1 MAESEPRKWIVGL
14 QPVQGGEVRHLGF
27 DWAGTPTLE
36 EAADMALSQLE
47 PTPRVTTPVP
57 TGADAP
63 NQTALKGRGY
73 EIVSLSEAARI
84 G

>member
-1 MAESEPRKWIVGL
+1 MPETESKQWMVGL
-14 QPVQGGEVRHLGF
+14 QPVQGGEIRRLGF

-36 EAADMALSQLE
+36 EAAAMALSQLDE
-47 PTPRVTTPVP
+47 TPQVTTAVP
-57 TGADAP
+57 GGELAP

-73 EIVSLSEAARI
+73 EIVSLDEATP

>member
-1 MAESEPRKWIVGL
+1 MAEIGSKKWMVGL

-36 EAADMALSQLE
+36 EAAGMALSQLAQ
-47 PTPRVTTPVP
+47 TPQVTTPVP
-57 TGADAP
+57 KGADAP

-73 EIVSLSEAARI
+73 EIVSLSEVAQI